1 VEARHAFGRVAWRAA
16 GVPVR
21 ADAVAGPRASGVPA
35 RRASGVRGR
44 RASGIRGWRAAGVA
58 PAMSGADE
66 AWRPGRLA
74 ARLPALRE
82 RARLAAAT
90 RAWFAAGGYLEVET
104 PCLVPVPGAEVH
116 LMGFAAEW
124 DPFPMAGET
133 RRLWLRTSPEFA
145 LKRLLAGGVGPVFE
159 LARVWR
165 NGEAGDRH
173 APEFTM
179 LEWYRPGLSLSG
191 LMDEAE
197 GYIAAMLAGTPA
209 APRGPFLRLTM
220 EQAFA
225 RFAGCDLLASI
236 GADGTGDAATLAR
249 AAGEA
254 LREGEAWEDL
264 FFRLLLD
271 RVEPALP
278 CDQGVFLSHW
288 PAPQAALARRDPD
301 DPRVALR
308 VEAFLGGLE
317 LANGFEELTD
327 AAEQRARF
335 TADAA
340 ERARR
345 YPGREWPLDEGL
357 LAALPLLP
365 ACSGIALGFDR
376 LAMLATGA
384 ARIADVLWLP
394 PDPPG

>member
-1 VEARHAFGRVAWRAA
+1 M
-16 GVPVR
+16 
-21 ADAVAGPRASGVPA
+21 AD
-35 RRASGVRGR
+35 
-44 RASGIRGWRAAGVA
+44 
-58 PAMSGADE
+58 DT
-66 AWRPGRLA
+66 WRPERLA

-82 RARLAAAT
+82 RARLTAAT
-90 RAWFAAGGYLEVET
+90 RAFFAERGYTEVET

-124 DPFPMAGET
+124 DPFPMPGE
-133 RRLWLRTSPEFA
+133 RRRMWLRTSPEFA

-165 NGEAGDRH
+165 NGEASERH
-173 APEFTM
+173 APEFTL
-179 LEWYRPGLSLSG
+179 LEWYRPGLSLAG

-197 GYIAAMLAGTPA
+197 AYIRAMLPGT
-209 APRGPFLRLTM
+209 GPFLRLTM
-220 EQAFA
+220 AEAFA
-225 RFAGCDLLASI
+225 RFAGCELLASVD
-236 GADGTGDAATLAR
+236 ATGTGDAAALAR
-249 AAGEA
+249 AAATELRDGET
-254 LREGEAWEDL
+254 WEDL

-271 RVEPALP
+271 RVEPSLP
-278 CDQGVFLSHW
+278 KERGVFLSHW
-288 PAPQAALARRDPD
+288 PAPQAALAKRDPA

-335 TADAA
+335 EADAA

-345 YPGREWPLDEGL
+345 YPGREWPVDEGL
-357 LAALPLLP
+357 LAALPLMP

-376 LAMLATGA
+376 LVMLATGA
-384 ARIADVLWLP
+384 KRIADVLWLP
-394 PDPPG
+394 PAPLA